1 MRDLAARLVCAACQ
15 GELRGPPAGDEG
27 AVTCDRCRRR
37 YAVVEG
43 TYDMTPSPL
52 PDPDLG
58 ERWSA
63 WLAVQDNGRRAYD
76 LAPELNL
83 SVGEREDARA
93 FRAFC
98 EPAGAVL
105 DVGCGPQT
113 RPTYLPADADVV
125 GIDPLPGAR
134 PREFAFVR
142 GLGEYLPFRDGTF
155 DHVLYATSLD
165 HLIDPR
171 RGLAAAARCLAP
183 DGRISLWLD
192 APAAGGTPRGGSAWC
207 RYARLARR
215 GVAMLSR
222 HDWGAALGLRRTV
235 SFVGAVARMRVP
247 DGAVDSFH
255 LDHFDEG
262 TVAGW
267 LAEVELRVVRRQSLP
282 GSGGVFL
289 QATR

>member
-15 GELRGPPAGDEG
+15 GELRGSAAGV
-27 AVTCDRCRRR
+27 ATSVTCDRCRRC
-37 YAVVEG
+37 YAVVDG
-43 TYDMTPSPL
+43 IYDMTPSPL

-63 WLAVQDNGRRAYD
+63 WQAVQDNGRRAYD

-93 FRAFC
+93 FGAFC
-98 EPAGAVL
+98 APAGAVL
-105 DVGCGPQT
+105 DVGCGPQP
-113 RPTYLPADADVV
+113 RPSYLRDCADVV
-125 GIDPLPGAR
+125 GIDPLPGAGR
-134 PREFAFVR
+134 REFAFVR
-142 GLGEYLPFRDGTF
+142 GLGEYLPFRDATF

-165 HLIDPR
+165 HLIDPA
-171 RGLAAAARCLAP
+171 RGLAAAVRCLAP
-183 DGRISLWLD
+183 DGRIGLWLD
-192 APAAGGTPRGGSAWC
+192 APAAGGTPGGGAAW
-207 RYARLARR
+207 RRHVGVARR

-222 HDWGAALGLRRTV
+222 HRWGAALGIRRTV

-255 LDHFDEG
+255 LDHFAEG
-262 TVAGW
+262 MVAGW
-267 LAEVELRVVRRQSLP
+267 LADLGLRVARRQSLP
-282 GSGGVFL
+282 GGGGVFL